1 MEITRLTY
9 VGPPAHVS
17 ALAEELEKNQG
28 LTVRYR
34 PPGETRD
41 LATALAAVSVLLAA
55 TGPVSSIVSG
65 VQRFL
70 KRFSQHAR
78 RRGVPEDQ
86 SPPGIRE
93 RLAHID
99 ELKAAGTITA
109 DEHAEQ
115 RARILREL

>member
-17 ALAEELEKNQG
+17 ALAEELENQG

-70 KRFSQHAR
+70 KRFPSTR
-78 RRGVPEDQ
+78 VEGVPEDQ